1 MSLPVESKEHTVDMN
16 PSSHM
21 ACCKPAVA
29 ASTATVCTEADYHH
43 KAGMTIVDV
52 VQQFDHVNP
61 CVSPPKNR
69 NHLIA
74 FTA

>member
-1 MSLPVESKEHTVDMN
+1 MSLPVENKQTVGRN

-21 ACCKPAVA
+21 ACCKRAVA

-43 KAGMTIVDV
+43 KAGMTTDDAVL
-52 VQQFDHVNP
+52 QFDHVNP

-69 NHLIA
+69 NLMIA